1 MKKAFG
7 IILVVL
13 ALFLGYLGVT
23 QVQESTSAVKVLG
36 IELRAEDKG
45 SKEAGFIQIGLGVV
59 ALIGGIYLL
68 GKKEN

>member
-59 ALIGGIYLL
+59 ALVGGIYLL
-68 GKKEN
+68 GKRDK